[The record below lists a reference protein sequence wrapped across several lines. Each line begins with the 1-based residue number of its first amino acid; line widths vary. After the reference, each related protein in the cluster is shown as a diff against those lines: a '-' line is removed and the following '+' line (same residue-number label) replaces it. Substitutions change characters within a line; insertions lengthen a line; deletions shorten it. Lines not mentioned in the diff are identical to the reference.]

1 MVYRT
6 SCRDVCGIE
15 KSLLERVNSNEKQIK
30 MRGMDNI
37 MSMNIAIDGP
47 AGAGK
52 STIAKKLA
60 KELGFIYVDTGAMY
74 RAMAYYFLTNGIAS
88 SDEAKIAEA
97 CQDVD
102 VTIAYENNEQQVILN
117 GKNINGFI
125 RTEEVGNMASATSVY
140 PVVRTKLVELQRK
153 LAENTDVIMD
163 GRDIG
168 TCVLPNAQVK
178 IYLTASS
185 KTRAQRRY
193 DELTAKGVSCDFD
206 EIEKDIIDRD
216 YRDMHRETS
225 PLKQAEDAVLV
236 DSSEMDID
244 EVVEAIRSIYEE
256 KKSC

>member
-1 MVYRT
+1 
-6 SCRDVCGIE
+6 
-15 KSLLERVNSNEKQIK
+15 
-30 MRGMDNI
+30 

-88 SDEAKIAEA
+88 SDETKIAEA
-97 CQDVD
+97 CPNVD

-117 GKNINGFI
+117 GKNVNGFI

-153 LAENTDVIMD
+153 LAESTDVIMD

-225 PLKQAEDAVLV
+225 PLKQAEDAHYFSKKCRFLFW
-236 DSSEMDID
+236 
-244 EVVEAIRSIYEE
+244 R
-256 KKSC
+256 KKSRGNGIQRGRKKSDTDLYLWTNHP

>member
-1 MVYRT
+1 M
-6 SCRDVCGIE
+6 CGVE
-15 KSLLERVNSNEKQIK
+15 KSLPERGTGEQYRKTDKNE
-30 MRGMDNI
+30 RNGYI

-74 RAMAYYFLTNGIAS
+74 RAMAYYFLTNGIDS

-97 CQDVD
+97 CQDED

-117 GKNINGFI
+117 GKNVNGFI

-153 LAENTDVIMD
+153 LAESTDVIMD

-256 KKSC
+256 KKGC

>member
-1 MVYRT
+1 MLNRKAVPVI
-6 SCRDVCGIE
+6 RDVKQNEEQFSFEIINKNIGNWQRATLYVEDPLEEE
-15 KSLLERVNSNEKQIK
+15 KIILGTGSVNQHGEEEKVVISLSLKDEKIIK
-30 MRGMDNI
+30 NLYARRRQV
-37 MSMNIAIDGP
+37 
-47 AGAGK
+47 
-52 STIAKKLA
+52 
-60 KELGFIYVDTGAMY
+60 FI
-74 RAMAYYFLTNGIAS
+74 L
-88 SDEAKIAEA
+88 
-97 CQDVD
+97 
-102 VTIAYENNEQQVILN
+102 YENNEQQVILN
-117 GKNINGFI
+117 GKNVNGFI

-153 LAENTDVIMD
+153 LAESTDVIMD

-168 TCVLPNAQVK
+168 TCVLPKAQVK

-193 DELTAKGVSCDFD
+193 DELTAKGVFCDFD

-256 KKSC
+256 KKGC